1 MKTFHFPI
9 KSLLIMGFLIMGS
22 VFTSAQKHLDVVK
35 LKNGNVLKGYIIR
48 QIPGKFLELRTLD
61 KNYWKFDMNDIA
73 EISSAMKRIPKIAS
87 DSIPKLDKGLF
98 YELQLGVLVGNKSNS
113 SSAPFSLLASANYLF
128 NDKISIGGGIGYES
142 FEQTQM
148 PVFGSLQ
155 YHTRI
160 KGMSSYIFCH
170 TGYSFSIDN
179 RDQIY
184 YSNDN
189 LDSKG
194 GWLLNP
200 GVGFIIGNR
209 STPMMT
215 LSIGYRFQ
223 KIKHKWENTYTQD
236 TEYLKEKFNRLSIH
250 LGIIF

>member
-1 MKTFHFPI
+1 
-9 KSLLIMGFLIMGS
+9 MGFLIMGS